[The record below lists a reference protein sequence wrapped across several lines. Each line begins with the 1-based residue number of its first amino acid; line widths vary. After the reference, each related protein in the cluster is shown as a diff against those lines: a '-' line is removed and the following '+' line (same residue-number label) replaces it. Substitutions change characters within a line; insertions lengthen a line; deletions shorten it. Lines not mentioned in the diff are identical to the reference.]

1 MWIFIF
7 KKEGTYMGLKR
18 SKLVIVGVGH
28 VGSAVLNCALS
39 FNLAAEIAL
48 IDIIQD
54 KAHGEALDSNHAT
67 PFPYNTNIYVHAGG
81 FEECRN
87 ADVIIIAAGPSV
99 LPGEKLDRLTL
110 ADRNVKVM
118 KDVMGNITS
127 YTKDAVIIMIT
138 NPLDITT
145 YYAANYFDYPK
156 GKLFGTGTSLET
168 ARFKRLLADKYRV
181 DPKSV
186 QGFMLGEH
194 GNSAF
199 AAWSLL
205 NIGGI
210 RADQLDLH
218 FQPEKPLNREQLA
231 ADVVNVAYDVLMKK
245 GWTNSGIAMAAC
257 RLAKAVLWDEHSV
270 MPVSTTLDGEFGLRD
285 VALSL
290 PCIVA
295 GNGIERRIQPPLSDD
310 EIAKF
315 AHSGE
320 CVKAVLHSVGLQ

>member
-1 MWIFIF
+1 
-7 KKEGTYMGLKR
+7 MGLKR
-18 SKLVIVGVGH
+18 SKVVIVGVGH

-48 IDIIQD
+48 IDIIHD
-54 KAHGEALDSNHAT
+54 KACGEALDANHAT
-67 PFPYNTNIYVHAGG
+67 PFPYNTNIDVHAGG

-118 KDVMGNITS
+118 NDVMGNITR

-145 YYAANYFDYPK
+145 YYAANYFDYPQ
-156 GKLFGTGTSLET
+156 GKLFGTGTTLET
-168 ARFKRLLADKYRV
+168 ARFRRILADKYRV

-205 NIGGI
+205 GIGGI
-210 RADQLDLH
+210 RADHLDAY
-218 FQPEKPLNREQLA
+218 FQPETPLDRELVA
-231 ADVVNVAYDVLMKK
+231 AEVVNVAYDVLMKK

-257 RLAKAVLWDEHSV
+257 RIAKAVLWDEHAI
-270 MPVSTTLDGEFGLRD
+270 MPVSTTLNGEFGLQD

-290 PCIVA
+290 PCVIA
-295 GNGIERRIQPPLSDD
+295 GNGVERRIQPPLSDE
-310 EIAKF
+310 EIARF
-315 AHSGE
+315 VHSGE
-320 CVKAVLHSVGLQ
+320 CVKSVLHSVGL